1 MTDLTQLLQNDETK
15 QFFELIRKNKNFAVF
30 GLNIGEKIALLQS
43 VLRPVCL
50 VVENEE
56 SAKNYAQ
63 AFKLLGK
70 RVQTITREVVDYT
83 YHLMEFGTDTKD
95 RQVALFDMLFDDVDV
110 LVVTPNVL
118 AEPVVSKQI
127 FESNLEIS
135 RKVLKF

>member
-70 RVQTITREVVDYT
+70 RVQTITR
-83 YHLMEFGTDTKD
+83 
-95 RQVALFDMLFDDVDV
+95 
-110 LVVTPNVL
+110 
-118 AEPVVSKQI
+118 
-127 FESNLEIS
+127 
-135 RKVLKF
+135 